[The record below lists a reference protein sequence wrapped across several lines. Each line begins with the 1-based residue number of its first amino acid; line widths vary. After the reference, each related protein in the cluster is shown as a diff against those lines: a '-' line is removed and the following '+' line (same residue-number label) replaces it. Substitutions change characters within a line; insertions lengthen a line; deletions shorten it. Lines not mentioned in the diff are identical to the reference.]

1 MTTLAAE
8 KQKTP
13 RNYHQLG
20 QQIAAPDYDIPFR
33 MWSNDRRNVEE
44 KKMNRTRLIWG
55 IICLVIAGVLTIANL
70 RLPPENLMFQI
81 GDVNMPWV
89 PPVVLAIVGIILL
102 ATAFRGEEAKEEAKE
117 KIIVDPDKA
126 ALNKRLETIAW
137 GCFLVLLGGFMFV
150 PDEIIKG
157 GWWSIGVGLIMLG
170 LNAARYFN
178 GLRMSGFTTFLGLL
192 SVIGGV
198 LDLVGYKGINAAILL
213 IVLGGYLIL
222 KPYFEKRQLFGKAEQ
237 S

>member
-1 MTTLAAE
+1 
-8 KQKTP
+8 
-13 RNYHQLG
+13 
-20 QQIAAPDYDIPFR
+20 
-33 MWSNDRRNVEE
+33 
-44 KKMNRTRLIWG
+44 MNKSRLFGG
-55 IICLVIAGVLTIANL
+55 ILCLVIAGVLTVANL

-81 GDVNMPWV
+81 GNTNMPWI
-89 PPVVLAIVGIILL
+89 PPLVLAIVGFILL
-102 ATAFRGEEAKEEAKE
+102 VSAFRGDEATQQPQRE
-117 KIIVDPDKA
+117 ISIDPEKA

-137 GCFLVLLGGFMFV
+137 GCFLVMLGGFMFV
-150 PDEIIKG
+150 PEEIIKG

-178 GLRMSGFTTFLGLL
+178 GLRMSGFTTFLGII

-198 LDLVGYKGINAAILL
+198 LDLVGVEGINGAVLL

-222 KPYFEKRQLFGKAEQ
+222 KPYFDRRQLFGKAEQ